1 MDDLIT
7 RWRGCKTPLFTL
19 HIEMMQFLDELNAD
33 MAKTMG
39 VAPLA
44 SCDPVSDLSALFPLV
59 ADADPKL
66 ADAVFRAVEKM
77 VCMREDL
84 AKRGGCKSRI

>member
-7 RWRGCKTPLFTL
+7 RWRGCKTSLFTV
-19 HIEMMQFLDELNAD
+19 HIEMMQFMDELNSD
-33 MAKTMG
+33 MAKRVG
-39 VAPLA
+39 AAPPV
-44 SCDPVSDLSALFPLV
+44 SCDPVSDLSELFPLV
-59 ADADPKL
+59 ADADPQL

-84 AKRGGCKSRI
+84 AKRGGV